1 MDSPPAAA
9 FRRQRRRMDGGGH
22 QDGTR
27 ADGRPPPTPPT
38 PDGGAAGPPPAELT
52 ALPPEVLWHIAH
64 HLDPVRE
71 LIIIPRFHIFSILY
85 TEQYRDF
92 IYLFILIKK

>member
-9 FRRQRRRMDGGGH
+9 FRRQRRRVGGGGH
-22 QDGTR
+22 HDTR
-27 ADGRPPPTPPT
+27 ADGRPPPTPN
-38 PDGGAAGPPPAELT
+38 GASGLPVELT

-71 LIIIPRFHIFSILY
+71 FIIIPRFHIIFHNGSA
-85 TEQYRDF
+85 D
-92 IYLFILIKK
+92 